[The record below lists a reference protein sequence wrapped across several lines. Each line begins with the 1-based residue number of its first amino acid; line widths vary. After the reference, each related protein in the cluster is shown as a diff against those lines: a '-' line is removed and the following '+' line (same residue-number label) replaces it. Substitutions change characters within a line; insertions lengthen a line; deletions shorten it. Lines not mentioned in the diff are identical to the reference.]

1 MERKRLRF
9 LPGAFLVASVFTA
22 AIGKGDTANDSP
34 VVPHLSSPPTIS
46 ASTVPLN
53 GDLNPYGV
61 FFVPGEFP
69 SGGPLH
75 AGDVVVSN
83 FNNGGNF
90 QGTGTTIVAISPT
103 GRNTLFFQGTTAG
116 LSTALG
122 VLKAGFVI
130 VGNVPSTNG
139 SGVCT
144 QVGNQEQDVGRGSL
158 TILNRNGK
166 VVNTLKS
173 ARLLD
178 GPWDLALLDGGN
190 QAAVF
195 ISDVLSGTVT
205 RLDLAV
211 RGDSVVVEQET
222 QIASGYTHRCDPAA
236 FVVGPTGL
244 AFDSN
249 TDTLYVTSTADNE
262 IFAINN
268 ASVAQTD
275 RGTGTVFIQDTAH
288 LHGPLGLVLAPNG
301 DLISTQGDAV
311 NPDPKHPSEIV
322 EYTPQGKFVAQFSI
336 DPAAGSAFGL
346 AVIPFGE
353 GFRFAAVDD
362 GLNLLDIWD
371 VR

>member
-1 MERKRLRF
+1 MERRIWRF
-9 LPGAFLVASVFTA
+9 LSGALLVAIVLMAST
-22 AIGKGDTANDSP
+22 GSGDIANNSP

-46 ASTVPLN
+46 ASTVPAD
-53 GDLNPYGV
+53 GDVNPYGV

-83 FNNGGNF
+83 FNNGSNF
-90 QGTGTTIVAISPT
+90 QGTGTTIVSISPT
-103 GRNTLFFQGTTAG
+103 GQNTLFFQSTAIG

-139 SGVCT
+139 SGACT
-144 QVGNQEQDVGRGSL
+144 QVGSQEQGAGQGSL
-158 TILNRNGK
+158 TILNRDGK
-166 VVNTLKS
+166 VVKTLRSMK
-173 ARLLD
+173 LLD
-178 GPWDLALLDGGN
+178 GPWDLAVLDGGD

-195 ISDVLSGTVT
+195 VSDVLSGTVT
-205 RLDLAV
+205 RLDLAIQ
-211 RGDSVVVEQET
+211 GDSVDVERQT

-249 TDTLYVTSTADNE
+249 TDTLYVASTADNK
-262 IFAINN
+262 IFAISN
-268 ASVAQTD
+268 ASIKQMD
-275 RGTGTVFIQDTAH
+275 GGTGKVFIQDTTH

-301 DLISTQGDAV
+301 DLITAQGDAV
-311 NPDPKHPSEIV
+311 NADPKHPSEIV

-346 AVIPFGE
+346 AVVPSGR

-362 GLNLLDIWD
+362 ALNVLDIWD
-371 VR
+371 VN